1 MKVAIGAD
9 HAGFDL
15 KTVLVEHL
23 ISRGIEVDDFGAFE
37 LVPTDDFVEYAH
49 AVAKTVAS
57 GAHDRGILICS
68 SGIGMSVAA
77 NKVRGIRAALCTT
90 EHMAHLARSDN
101 DANVLALG
109 GGEIGPNLARSIVD
123 TWLDTEFADK
133 PRYVRRIGK
142 LELPER

>member
-15 KTVLVEHL
+15 KMVLVDHL
-23 ISRGIEVDDFGAFE
+23 SSRGIEVEDFGAIE
-37 LVPTDDFVEYAH
+37 CVPTDDFVEYAQ
-49 AVAKTVAS
+49 AVGKTVAS
-57 GAHDRGILICS
+57 GVHDSGILVCG

-90 EHMAHLARSDN
+90 AHMAHLARAHN

-109 GGEIGPNLARSIVD
+109 AGEIGPELARSIVD

-133 PRYVRRIGK
+133 PRYSRRITK
-142 LELPER
+142 LELPET